1 MEHPDH
7 QESIIFL
14 DSYDGRLDV
23 CPELNRHLLIGG
35 NALGRD
41 SRAIYKECLYT
52 ALAAIK
58 SSAVYDV
65 IRSRD
70 VDEDMAYDIV
80 QEELDNLMVRN
91 RENAPVMAEAYGN
104 WDNFRDWMAEDIFQ
118 RTYQDYLV
126 DSRDAIALHENDP
139 DAPEWAKG
147 MAVDAE
153 LQEIAA
159 FPEGAKENMREAE
172 TAAEASSPT

>member
-1 MEHPDH
+1 
-7 QESIIFL
+7 
-14 DSYDGRLDV
+14 
-23 CPELNRHLLIGG
+23 
-35 NALGRD
+35 
-41 SRAIYKECLYT
+41 
-52 ALAAIK
+52 
-58 SSAVYDV
+58 
-65 IRSRD
+65 
-70 VDEDMAYDIV
+70 
-80 QEELDNLMVRN
+80 
-91 RENAPVMAEAYGN
+91 MAEAYGN

-159 FPEGAKENMREAE
+159 FPRRSKGKYAGSGNGGRSRNRRFRKIRRTGSYAKR
-172 TAAEASSPT
+172 TRHI